1 MIEPEAVY
9 WITVAIGVILGFLL
23 GFNIGLL
30 YVEQKWKRALEG
42 TDFDSSEEWNNDKC

>member
-1 MIEPEAVY
+1 MVEPEMVY
-9 WITVAIGVILGFLL
+9 WVTVGICIFLL